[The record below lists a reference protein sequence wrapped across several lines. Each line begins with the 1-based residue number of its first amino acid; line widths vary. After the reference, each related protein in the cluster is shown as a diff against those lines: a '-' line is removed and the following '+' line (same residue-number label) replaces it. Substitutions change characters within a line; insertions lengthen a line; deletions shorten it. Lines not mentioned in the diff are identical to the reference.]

1 MPDNFLRIDFNET
14 LPEWSEDRISTTEA
28 ESIAAED
35 HAPARGA
42 AAAIPRCGP
51 GAVKRQPRWKA
62 RRLSSTAASP
72 MRQGGGAMPKSDR
85 SRVVSSTEYAGR
97 FAGVG

>member
-14 LPEWSEDRISTTEA
+14 LPEWSEDRISTTKA
-28 ESIAAED
+28 ESIAGED

-42 AAAIPRCGP
+42 AAAPP
-51 GAVKRQPRWKA
+51 GAVKRQPCREV

-72 MRQGGGAMPKSDR
+72 MRQSGGAMPKSDL
-85 SRVVSSTEYAGR
+85 SRIVSSTEYAGR
-97 FAGVG
+97 CAGVG